1 MQYLCALIQRIER
14 HGAVRRQ
21 LRLFP
26 NDTLY
31 EIAGQYR
38 YIEYFHRGKKTE
50 HQMASVEITPE
61 LTAVFAL
68 ARDGATF
75 DTLAGSLV
83 DDEITREEAEAYIDE
98 LIASSLL
105 TTELAPAIVGDDIL
119 TTLIRKLQRFGDTE
133 YAPTL
138 ACVQERLAAIDAR
151 PPGMT
156 QEEYAKIERLIEPL
170 GVPYDVK
177 FLFQADLFR
186 PAQAQLST
194 GVLTDLKEYVDFV
207 GSISGTYQN
216 GNLQAFQ
223 QAFVQRY
230 ETEEVPLMLALDN
243 ELGLGYPYG
252 AGQPQRRESRH
263 RRYRAVVWR
272 AGRTNGRLQRNG
284 RAAAQKIHRG
294 DEAGRRRDHDRRKGF
309 PEPPTRGDRLPRH
322 DPRHVQPA
330 ARRCRRRST
339 YLKSVGS
346 NGGANLL
353 GRFCHTD
360 ASIDALVREVADY
373 ERQANEGKIIAEV
386 AHITEA
392 RIGNISSRPVFRDY
406 VIDYLSNLDE
416 TLAERIPASD
426 LILSVRKGRFYLR
439 SKRFDKE
446 VIPRLTCAHNYSL
459 SPIPM
464 YRFLADMQS
473 LQRTQGFGF
482 PVGSLFSTLD
492 YMPRIRYKNIV
503 LSRRRWKLNYDDV
516 KAFSAYRTEEH
527 RKAFAGYMAERRLPR
542 RVVHPMGDNELLL
555 DLHDDR
561 CVRLL
566 FSLLR
571 KYKTVSVEEFLFDT
585 EHAVV
590 HDEQANGYT
599 NEMIVILH
607 K

>member
-1 MQYLCALIQRIER
+1 MAKIKLRAFPTFVLRTPLFPLSALDDPERTMQQPCFREALYLASPDLYTFTGDKTEDAEEKGDAAALKYFLRACSRCTPFGLFAGCSTGRFGSSTQIAVAEPIAARRTTRLDMQYLCALIQRIER

-243 ELGLGYPYG
+243 ELGLGYPY
-252 AGQPQRRESRH
+252 
-263 RRYRAVVWR
+263 
-272 AGRTNGRLQRNG
+272 
-284 RAAAQKIHRG
+284 AQ
-294 DEAGRRRDHDRRKGF
+294 
-309 PEPPTRGDRLPRH
+309 
-322 DPRHVQPA
+322 
-330 ARRCRRRST
+330 
-339 YLKSVGS
+339 GS
-346 NGGANLL
+346 HNDVN
-353 GRFCHTD
+353 
-360 ASIDALVREVADY
+360 
-373 ERQANEGKIIAEV
+373 
-386 AHITEA
+386 
-392 RIGNISSRPVFRDY
+392 P
-406 VIDYLSNLDE
+406 VIDGIVPSYGAQGGQ
-416 TLAERIPASD
+416 T
-426 LILSVRKGRFYLR
+426 GG
-439 SKRFDKE
+439 
-446 VIPRLTCAHNYSL
+446 YSATDVL
-459 SPIPM
+459 
-464 YRFLADMQS
+464 L
-473 LQRTQGFGF
+473 L
-482 PVGSLFSTLD
+482 
-492 YMPRIRYKNIV
+492 KNT
-503 LSRRRWKLNYDDV
+503 SRR
-516 KAFSAYRTEEH
+516 
-527 RKAFAGYMAERRLPR
+527 
-542 RVVHPMGDNELLL
+542 
-555 DLHDDR
+555 
-561 CVRLL
+561 
-566 FSLLR
+566 
-571 KYKTVSVEEFLFDT
+571 
-585 EHAVV
+585 
-590 HDEQANGYT
+590 
-599 NEMIVILH
+599 
-607 K
+607 

>member
-1 MQYLCALIQRIER
+1 MAKIKLRAFPTFVLRTPLFPLSALDDPERTMQQPCFREALYLASPDLYTFTGDKTEDAEEKGDAAALKYFLRACSRCTPFGLFAGCSTGRFGSSTQIAVAEPIAARRTTRLDMQYLCALIQRIER

-243 ELGLGYPYG
+243 ELGLGYPYAQGSHNDVNPVIDGIVPSYG
-252 AGQPQRRESRH
+252 AQGGQTGGYSATDVLLLKKYIEAMKRDAEEITIDEKDFPVKMTAYTPCFRREAGSYGKDVRGLNRLH
-263 RRYRAVVWR
+263 QFDKVEIVQLSLPQNSYEALDGMVAHVESIVKSLGLPYRILRLCGGDMSFTSALTYDFEVYSEAQKRWLEVSSVSNFESFQANRLKLRYRDA
-272 AGRTNGRLQRNG
+272 NK
-284 RAAAQKIHRG
+284 KIHLAHTLNG
-294 DEAGRRRDHDRRKGF
+294 SSLA
-309 PEPPTRGDRLPRH
+309 LPRI
-322 DPRHVQPA
+322 VA
-330 ARRCRRRST
+330 A
-339 YLKSVGS
+339 
-346 NGGANLL
+346 LL
-353 GRFCHTD
+353 ENNQTP
-360 ASIDALVREVADY
+360 
-373 ERQANEGKIIAEV
+373 EGI
-386 AHITEA
+386 
-392 RIGNISSRPVFRDY
+392 
-406 VIDYLSNLDE
+406 
-416 TLAERIPASD
+416 RIPEV
-426 LILSVRKGRFYLR
+426 LIPYTG
-439 SKRFDKE
+439 FDIIK
-446 VIPRLTCAHNYSL
+446 
-459 SPIPM
+459 
-464 YRFLADMQS
+464 
-473 LQRTQGFGF
+473 
-482 PVGSLFSTLD
+482 
-492 YMPRIRYKNIV
+492 
-503 LSRRRWKLNYDDV
+503 
-516 KAFSAYRTEEH
+516 
-527 RKAFAGYMAERRLPR
+527 
-542 RVVHPMGDNELLL
+542 
-555 DLHDDR
+555 
-561 CVRLL
+561 
-566 FSLLR
+566 
-571 KYKTVSVEEFLFDT
+571 
-585 EHAVV
+585 
-590 HDEQANGYT
+590 
-599 NEMIVILH
+599 
-607 K
+607 